1 MRKAICKPLR
11 RSVNADI
18 QNLMLISKKTSFS
31 LRCDCWKWNNFS
43 YYFRCDVSNRVMVNE
58 TVEKVKKD
66 VGDIT
71 IVINNAGIMP
81 THSLLDHTPE
91 EIEKI
96 TNVNLLAHFWVITIL
111 ILSLASRTGRVSIEK
126 LIL

>member
-1 MRKAICKPLR
+1 
-11 RSVNADI
+11 
-18 QNLMLISKKTSFS
+18 
-31 LRCDCWKWNNFS
+31 
-43 YYFRCDVSNRVMVNE
+43 MVNE